1 MINMQKKK
9 REGQTLPI
17 VVSTEAYQPDVFL
30 DNLHRVV
37 SNFGFQEILLPALE
51 EKKIFTRH
59 RELERLYEE
68 DLLEIAPGGS
78 DMVLSPTHMF
88 SVIRR
93 YLQNLRVRGPHVSKW
108 FHLSPVVH
116 LHSNPASASRGE
128 TGKPSTEHEIGLY
141 VLGEDSAMAG
151 AQLINMASEIFRELG
166 ISEFMIE
173 LNSLG
178 CKLCQ
183 KNYQEILE
191 NHLASGIGRLCGI
204 CEVDLGKNPTALW
217 RCENAGC
224 REIVAGAPQIV
235 DSLDENCKTNL
246 MGVLENI
253 DDLGI
258 PYTLNPVLKAPMLQ
272 EKVVFQITAPI
283 APGTVIGQ
291 GGNYSSWASLLGH
304 QDTLPMMGFVTTFE
318 KLMNSVPE
326 ERRRTG
332 PKIEVF
338 MVPLGPIA
346 IRKAMVLY
354 RDLQH
359 SGIATAEAIL
369 GNTSIKNQ
377 LKEAV
382 GKKCEIA
389 LIIGQKEAIDETVI
403 LRDMRS
409 GMQEVFA
416 LDRIIEE
423 VKKRLGK

>member
-1 MINMQKKK
+1 MVNMQKKK
-9 REGQTLPI
+9 RADGEQLPI
-17 VVSTEAYQPDVFL
+17 ALIPTEVPQPDVFL
-30 DNLHRVV
+30 DSLHRVV
-37 SNFGFQEILLPALE
+37 GNFGFQQILVPAVE
-51 EKKIFTRH
+51 ERKIFTKDK
-59 RELERLYEE
+59 ELSRLYGEG
-68 DLLEIAPGGS
+68 LLEIAPGET
-78 DMVLSPTHMF
+78 DMVLAPTHMF

-93 YLQNLRVRGPHVSKW
+93 YLQNVRTRGPHVSKW
-108 FHLSPVVH
+108 FHLSPVV
-116 LHSNPASASRGE
+116 SMKS
-128 TGKPSTEHEIGLY
+128 GKPATEYQFGLY
-141 VLGEDSAMAG
+141 VLGEDTAMAG
-151 AQLINMASEIFRELG
+151 AQLINITSEILRELG
-166 ISEFMIE
+166 VSEFMIE

-183 KNYQEILE
+183 KNYQELLE
-191 NHLASGIGRLCGI
+191 SHLASGAGRLCES
-204 CEVDLGKNPTALW
+204 CAADLETNPTAIW
-217 RCENAGC
+217 RCEHSECQQIIGS
-224 REIVAGAPQIV
+224 APQIV

-258 PYTLNPVLKAPMLQ
+258 PYTLNPILKAPMLR
-272 EKVVFQITAPI
+272 EKVVFQITTPD
-283 APGTVIGQ
+283 APGEFVGQ
-291 GGNYSSWASLLGH
+291 GGNYSAWAGLLGH
-304 QDTLPMMGFVTTFE
+304 SEPLPIMGFVTTFE
-318 KLMNSVPE
+318 KLWQAVPE

-338 MVPLGPIA
+338 MVPLGQIA
-346 IRKAMVLY
+346 TRKALVLH
-354 RDLQH
+354 RNLQH
-359 SGIATAEAIL
+359 SGIFSAEAIL

-382 GKKCEIA
+382 AKKCEIA

>member
-9 REGQTLPI
+9 RAETQHLPLA
-17 VVSTEAYQPDVFL
+17 VVPTEAPQPDVFL
-30 DNLHRVV
+30 DNLHRVIN
-37 SNFGFQEILLPALE
+37 NFGFQQILPSPVE
-51 EKKIFTRH
+51 ERKIFGKH
-59 RELERLYEE
+59 PELVRLYGE
-68 DLLEIAPGGS
+68 DLLEIVPGES
-78 DMVLSPTHMF
+78 DFVLAPTHMF

-93 YLQNLRVRGPHVSKW
+93 YLQNVRARGPHVSKW
-108 FHLSPVVH
+108 FHLSPIVS
-116 LHSNPASASRGE
+116 LPGSKPSAS
-128 TGKPSTEHEIGLY
+128 HELGLY
-141 VLGEDSAMAG
+141 ILGEDTSMAG
-151 AQLINMASEIFRELG
+151 AQLINATAEIFRELG

-183 KNYQEILE
+183 KNYGALLE
-191 NHLASGIGRLCGI
+191 SHLTNAAPRLCDR
-204 CEVDLGKNPTALW
+204 CETDLEKNPIAIW
-217 RCENAGC
+217 RCDNSGC
-224 REIVAGAPQIV
+224 QEIVAGAPQIV

-246 MGVLENI
+246 MGVLEDI

-258 PYTLNPVLKAPMLQ
+258 PYTLNPVLKASLVQ
-272 EKVVFQITAPI
+272 EKVVFQITAPEAI
-283 APGTVIGQ
+283 GGVIGQ
-291 GGNYSSWASLLGH
+291 GGNYSTWANILGY
-304 QDTLPMMGFVTTFE
+304 QDVLPIMGFVTTFE

-332 PKIEVF
+332 PRIEVF

-346 IRKAMVLY
+346 TRKAMVLH

-359 SGIATAEAIL
+359 SGISSAEAIL

-382 GKKCEIA
+382 AKKCEIA